1 MFPLQQRRDH
11 LLQLQSKWVT
21 PLASATRFNSSAHMA
36 VNLAITLS
44 ESTGPSQAV
53 MYRLVPTS
61 LALADSP
68 EDDADEHIAPALEEI
83 AEEAVLLDI
92 LPDNTASDDEDDE
105 PVGLPE
111 FTISW
116 QLPEVCPRLS
126 IGNCTHPVS

>member
-1 MFPLQQRRDH
+1 
-11 LLQLQSKWVT
+11 
-21 PLASATRFNSSAHMA
+21 MA